1 MPATKHGGGWRSRHP
16 GEIMRDEIKLAEK
29 ARAAG

>member
-1 MPATKHGGGWRSRHP
+1 MPAKKHGGGWRSRRL
-16 GEIMRDEIKLAEK
+16 GETMADKVKLAEK

>member
-1 MPATKHGGGWRSRHP
+1 MPATKHGGGWLCRRL
-16 GEIMRDEIKLAEK
+16 GEIMADKVKLAEK

>member
-1 MPATKHGGGWRSRHP
+1 MAAAGGAGRRL
-16 GEIMRDEIKLAEK
+16 GEIMADKVKLAEK